1 MCSSGYIALRRQAT
15 RTPERSSSLHK
26 SRRGVYH
33 CTRSTRYLHSNPFK
47 IHSYIPNHGF
57 CYKRICVRPAL
68 LPFATGLTH
77 SGAEFIT
84 APEPERSS
92 LHKRYPIDHLKCIPN
107 TFLRPSKKDICVR
120 PALSPFAAGH
130 LHSGAEFITA
140 QEPVWSS
147 PLHQIVLDRFA
158 QMHSKYIPTSL
169 TMVFVKQKNCVPPA
183 ISPFTAG
190 SPHSGAESPLH
201 IKYHVRRNYRP
212 EGKRKWQSRG
222 RENMCVYVAKTIKYT
237 SGSWAAKRVGM
248 NKCSYFTTQS
258 SSQVPIVACV
268 LTYEGC

>member
-33 CTRSTRYLHSNPFK
+33 CTRSTRYLHSNAFK

-68 LPFATGLTH
+68 LPFATGFTH

-107 TFLRPSKKDICVR
+107 TFLRPNHGFCQKKI
-120 PALSPFAAGH
+120 
-130 LHSGAEFITA
+130 
-140 QEPVWSS
+140 
-147 PLHQIVLDRFA
+147 
-158 QMHSKYIPTSL
+158 Y
-169 TMVFVKQKNCVPPA
+169 VFVR
-183 ISPFTAG
+183 
-190 SPHSGAESPLH
+190 L
-201 IKYHVRRNYRP
+201 YHPSLQATCTP
-212 EGKRKWQSRG
+212 ER
-222 RENMCVYVAKTIKYT
+222 
-237 SGSWAAKRVGM
+237 
-248 NKCSYFTTQS
+248 S
-258 SSQVPIVACV
+258 SSLHKNRYGVHHC
-268 LTYEGC
+268 TK

>member
-15 RTPERSSSLHK
+15 HTPERSSSLHK

-33 CTRSTRYLHSNPFK
+33 CTRSTRYLHSNAFK

-68 LPFATGLTH
+68 LPFATG
-77 SGAEFIT
+77 
-84 APEPERSS
+84 
-92 LHKRYPIDHLKCIPN
+92 
-107 TFLRPSKKDICVR
+107 
-120 PALSPFAAGH
+120 H

-140 QEPVWSS
+140 QEPERSS

-248 NKCSYFTTQS
+248 NKCAYLTTQS